1 MSELED
7 LRRLRYFVAVA
18 EDASFTR
25 AAQRLRVSQ
34 PAVSQAILQLE
45 RDLRVTLLM
54 RDRPVAV
61 TAAGGALLQDA
72 RLLLSAADRATAR
85 VRAIAAGDEGDIVT
99 ASTQSLTARFIPMLT
114 GRLRNRVPR
123 PGTWHKPGSLPDVIE
138 FVEGGIATVGFA
150 CYAPAVHGLS
160 RSTLGHEPV
169 VACLA
174 ADHRLAGARTVS
186 LEDLA
191 QERWAIM
198 DPATAPGWY
207 EAFVASCSAAG
218 VAPDIAELVAVA
230 DLSAAYLTLERVAA
244 GQLVTYGGASLV
256 PAVTGFGIRCIPLN
270 DSLPALPVD
279 ALWRHDDPL
288 AESVLDMARAVCSG
302 DWWTSPGVT
311 SRLSSAPPAP
321 P

>member
-34 PAVSQAILQLE
+34 PAVSEAIRQLE

-61 TAAGGALLQDA
+61 TAAGDALLQDA
-72 RLLLSAADRATAR
+72 RLLLSAAARATAR

-99 ASTQSLTARFIPMLT
+99 ASTQSLTARFIPTLMGCL
-114 GRLRNRVPR
+114 GNRVPR
-123 PGTWHKPGSLPDVIE
+123 PGTRHKLGSLPDVIK

-150 CYAPAVHGLS
+150 CYAPAVDGLCQ
-160 RSTLGHEPV
+160 STLGHEPV

-174 ADHRLAGARTVS
+174 AGHRLAGAPTVG

-191 QERWAIM
+191 HERWAIM

-207 EAFVASCSAAG
+207 EVFTASCSAAG
-218 VAPDIAELVAVA
+218 VEPDIAEFVAVA
-230 DLSAAYLTLERVAA
+230 DLSAAHLTLERVAA

-270 DSLPALPVD
+270 GSLPALPVD
-279 ALWRHDDPL
+279 ALCRQDDPL
-288 AESVLDMARAVCSG
+288 AESVLDMARAVCSS
-302 DWWTSPGVT
+302 DWWASPGVP
-311 SRLSSAPPAP
+311 SRLPSAPPASP
-321 P
+321 